1 MDLCF
6 SRQPRNGLREA
17 VAYGR
22 DASVTTQSG
31 TPPRD
36 ANHGNNS
43 TAVTWFVVRSFSN
56 TPTTDSESPATTNFA
71 NRRALRCP
79 VHTRSSTSHSTDKSD
94 IDAFSHFYV
103 CDEFANVAVNKS
115 SVCWWDAVNDHASR
129 KFSRAGLGI
138 PPTSLIAL
146 REDHQ
151 HVTLHGVDTYA
162 SRVYDPGGTSTQC
175 WPLTTD

>member
-115 SVCWWDAVNDHASR
+115 SVCWWGVVIEHASR
-129 KFSRAGLGI
+129 GYSLAGLDF
-138 PPTSLIAL
+138 PPTSLNAL
-146 REDHQ
+146 HKRHP
-151 HVTLHGVDTYA
+151 HSTVYGVCTY
-162 SRVYDPGGTSTQC
+162 RQ
-175 WPLTTD
+175 